1 MAIPEKKP
9 YERLSDYLERSLP
22 AELEAGKSRGKATA
36 DIIAKFNE
44 EPPKEMFAPFIWG
57 YANSTTGSAASPYG
71 PLTTAF
77 LAATS
82 ITDATISTAL
92 NDMETSLSSSALTD
106 KLLFLYPLVGG
117 TAATTQYNFIDTS
130 AYNVTWDGSNIFSDD
145 GVQSDGSSFGATGAT
160 LTGSLAGYYQT
171 GSFGAYLSGSNLPES
186 PLGAGPVFM
195 NLPDAGNK
203 EVRFHWFNYTVPANS
218 IYADAGYAGDHIRL
232 IYQSPNISTGSFGI
246 TVERLAADSYRQ
258 SFSSAGTITNQ
269 KTEPET
275 DADRV
280 GGIEDE
286 FRLLKRK
293 DGVYWETTPIKTA
306 WLGGDMNQTELN
318 AMTTIVATLNTD
330 LGRAY

>member
-36 DIIAKFNE
+36 DIISKFNE
-44 EPPKEMFAPFIWG
+44 EPPREMFAPFIWG
-57 YANSTTGSAASPYG
+57 AANNALAAAEFG

-77 LAATS
+77 LTATG
-82 ITDATISTAL
+82 ITDTTIETAL

-117 TAATTQYNFIDTS
+117 TADTTKYNFMDTS
-130 AYNVTWDGSNIFSDD
+130 AYNVTWDGSNIFSSD

-171 GSFGAYLSGSNLPES
+171 GSFGAYLSGSNLVQT

-203 EVRFHWFNYTVPANS
+203 EVRFHWFN
-218 IYADAGYAGDHIRL
+218 
-232 IYQSPNISTGSFGI
+232 
-246 TVERLAADSYRQ
+246 
-258 SFSSAGTITNQ
+258 
-269 KTEPET
+269 
-275 DADRV
+275 
-280 GGIEDE
+280 
-286 FRLLKRK
+286 
-293 DGVYWETTPIKTA
+293 
-306 WLGGDMNQTELN
+306 
-318 AMTTIVATLNTD
+318 
-330 LGRAY
+330 